1 MKRDSDFLHYLA
13 IGIFGGF
20 AGSVLGMLTVVMMA
34 RFLG

>member
-20 AGSVLGMLTVVMMA
+20 AGSVFGMLTVVLMT
-34 RFLG
+34 RLLG